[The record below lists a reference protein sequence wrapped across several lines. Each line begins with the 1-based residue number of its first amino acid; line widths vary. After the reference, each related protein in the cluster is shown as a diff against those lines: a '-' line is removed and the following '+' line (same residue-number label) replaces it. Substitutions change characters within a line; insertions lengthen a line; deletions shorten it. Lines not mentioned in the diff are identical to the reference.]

1 VYDLLHCLVKV
12 EEILMTLTSQKG
24 AEVLFSWSLRSFSI
38 NMWKKVVIM
47 NSTSEFMKKSTLNL
61 FLFGSVNM
69 HTEHINRVYICRK
82 FMLKNINQYIDQDGP
97 STNLCIGGALCTG
110 LPFFVLIK
118 MAMRKYRYINT

>member
-1 VYDLLHCLVKV
+1 
-12 EEILMTLTSQKG
+12 MTLASQKG

-61 FLFGSVNM
+61 FLSGSVNM

-97 STNLCIGGALCTG
+97 STNPCIGGACAPGCPFLC
-110 LPFFVLIK
+110 
-118 MAMRKYRYINT
+118 